1 MKERKVGD
9 RYRPIVTIKKIK
21 KGKATVIE
29 VGGETFVWKPKDMY
43 EARNND

>member
-9 RYRPIVTIKKIK
+9 RYRPIVTIKKMK

-29 VGGETFVWKPKDMY
+29 ASGNTYILRHPDQYRRK
-43 EARNND
+43 A